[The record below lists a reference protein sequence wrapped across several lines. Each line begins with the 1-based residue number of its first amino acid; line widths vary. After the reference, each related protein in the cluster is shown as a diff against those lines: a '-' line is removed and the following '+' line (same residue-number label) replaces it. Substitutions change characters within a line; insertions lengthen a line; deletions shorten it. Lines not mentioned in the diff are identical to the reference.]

1 MLILI
6 GVAAAPAMGADNV
19 GSVSQLKGTVEL
31 KRGANQSIATV
42 AMPVMLNDQFTT
54 MPASSMTLGL
64 LGGGSIE
71 VDESTTFTVDR
82 HLVPATS
89 IFSTLVSLASG
100 SVHSVVGGG
109 GVPTS
114 FEVHTPNAVA
124 AVRGTDFVVK
134 FSQGVARPGFGD
146 CGTFTDVAVYTGV
159 VAVNN
164 PAVPNTVVEVE
175 EGYATTVACLHA
187 PLNPGPVGIAGAG
200 AGISPAAAAPPPGC
214 PPCSLIG
221 GQLR

>member
-1 MLILI
+1 MLMLV
-6 GVAAAPAMGADNV
+6 GVAASARGADNV
-19 GSVSQLKGTVEL
+19 GSISQLKGTVEL
-31 KRGANQSIATV
+31 KRGNNQSIATV
-42 AMPVMLNDQFTT
+42 AMPVILNDQFTT

-71 VDESTTFTVDR
+71 VDESTTFTIDR

-89 IFSTLVSLASG
+89 IFSTLVSMASG
-100 SVHSVVGGG
+100 SVHSVVGGAAT
-109 GVPTS
+109 PTN

-164 PAVPNTVVEVE
+164 PAVPNVVVPVE

-200 AGISPAAAAPPPGC
+200 AGLSPAAAAPPPGC
-214 PPCSLIG
+214 PPCSMIG
-221 GQLR
+221 GQMH